1 MLFCYPS
8 LRITY
13 YGIGILLVVGSAVFT
28 SYHPNLL
35 FLDLIF
41 AILFVVVLIL
51 VLTKIALK
59 MYTKE
64 VISLLQNCH
73 VREYMDKLDKRMGKV
88 RAPKMISSYV
98 AFSALG
104 YNMLGDYDAAF
115 DCCQKITSDE
125 CKPDYYRFMID
136 YYLNKGLFDQ
146 ADKTLCDFKAFA
158 AGTKKKN
165 VIKLCNKL
173 MSDCENAIKFRK
185 GMLDGLEEY
194 YTQRLNSDQVSKVLI
209 SRVSFSH
216 ALGKL
221 LILKGEPDRAKE
233 YLQFARDNAGDTK
246 FKALA
251 EKLLSEI

>member
-59 MYTKE
+59 MFTKE

-88 RAPKMISSYV
+88 RAPRMISSYV

-104 YNMLGDYDAAF
+104 YIMLGDYDAAF
-115 DCCQKITSDE
+115 DCCQKITSVE
-125 CKPDYYRFMID
+125 CKPDYYRFMIE
-136 YYLNKGLFDQ
+136 YYLNRGLMDQ

-158 AGTKKKN
+158 AASKKKN
-165 VIKLCNKL
+165 VIKLCNRHMK
-173 MSDCENAIKFRK
+173 DVEFAVNVRK
-185 GMLDGLEEY
+185 GILDGAEEY
-194 YTQRLNSDQVSKVLI
+194 YFKRLNDDEIKKVLI
-209 SRVSFSH
+209 SQVSFSYGY
-216 ALGKL
+216 GKVL
-221 LILKGEPDRAKE
+221 VMKGERERAKE
-233 YLQFARDNAGDTK
+233 YLRFASENGGDTK
-246 FKALA
+246 YTALA
-251 EKLLSEI
+251 GSLLTEL

>member
-28 SYHPNLL
+28 CYHPNLL

-59 MYTKE
+59 MFTKE

-88 RAPKMISSYV
+88 RAPRMISSYV

-104 YNMLGDYDAAF
+104 YIMLGDYDAAF
-115 DCCQKITSDE
+115 DCCQKITSVE
-125 CKPDYYRFMID
+125 CKPDYYRFMIE
-136 YYLNKGLFDQ
+136 YYLNRGLMDQ

-158 AGTKKKN
+158 AESKKKN
-165 VIKLCNKL
+165 VIKLCNRHMK
-173 MSDCENAIKFRK
+173 DVEFAVNVRK
-185 GMLDGLEEY
+185 GILDGAEEY
-194 YTQRLNSDQVSKVLI
+194 YFKRLNDDEIKKVLI
-209 SRVSFSH
+209 SQVSFSYGY
-216 ALGKL
+216 GKVL
-221 LILKGEPDRAKE
+221 VMKGERERAKE
-233 YLQFARDNAGDTK
+233 YLRFASENGGDTK
-246 FKALA
+246 YTALA
-251 EKLLSEI
+251 GSLLTEL